1 MDDEEQGANDEGEEE
16 AEGEDDEI
24 TEVSANPSSS
34 VHMSRKRARLAE
46 MMSEIAELERKITS

>member
-46 MMSEIAELERKITS
+46 MM